1 MSSQWGWGQAQVP
14 GLPIQGSSHHPWA
27 ISRLYLNPLQ
37 PLSGGAC
44 YMGAMCSAGYCSSEN
59 TTANSQIPAGLV
71 ILIPDRQ
78 VWVRPQPPAFW
89 RELQCP
95 EEKRE
100 CARNRPG
107 GPGLDKAE
115 GPPPQIRSPWSN
127 FQGLDPASVSP
138 SCLQMGFLRGRS
150 CRADVNLTVQQ
161 GVGDSPVPLGW
172 GSTVLK
178 ACR

>member
-44 YMGAMCSAGYCSSEN
+44 CMGAMCSAGYCSSEN

-89 RELQCP
+89 RELSTVPVLEPAEHQESVPATALPYCTHSRARKP
-95 EEKRE
+95 INSSLVCKRQDEEACNYKFTE
-100 CARNRPG
+100 QKGARPH
-107 GPGLDKAE
+107 
-115 GPPPQIRSPWSN
+115 
-127 FQGLDPASVSP
+127 SP
-138 SCLQMGFLRGRS
+138 SSIRR
-150 CRADVNLTVQQ
+150 
-161 GVGDSPVPLGW
+161 
-172 GSTVLK
+172 
-178 ACR
+178 